1 MEYGRWPRVAE
12 DFEVRR
18 IHNDLTFIDEF
29 LTLYFVREQRLFKF
43 GYNRSDWSTF
53 MEIETREFPKVKRQ
67 LLASLTNM
75 GRPQIAVRDGNY
87 KNRGELYLEHTYAG
101 DELQSRITRKTHSST
116 CKSCGTD
123 RCISRPCWRTHA
135 RCYPSMERITISK
148 RENHLN

>member
-1 MEYGRWPRVAE
+1 M
-12 DFEVRR
+12 RR
-18 IHNDLTFIDEF
+18 GNF
-29 LTLYFVREQRLFKF
+29 R
-43 GYNRSDWSTF
+43 
-53 MEIETREFPKVKRQ
+53 KVKRQ

-101 DELQSRITRKTHSST
+101 ELQLDLCERYTSQLRNLWNRPVHLK
-116 CKSCGTD
+116 
-123 RCISRPCWRTHA
+123 PCWRTRA